1 MTKLTIHLALHGM
14 LILML
19 SVMAGLFLYRSI
31 LKKQNEAS
39 WHLLHAGGT
48 ARGIMLIALAA
59 VIDQVSLP
67 PFQLALAVWL
77 IIYFVW
83 TSTLAML
90 IRAFTD
96 QPGFHWHGSIVNKSV
111 FALYASGTL
120 TLFPGMIL
128 LILGLIKTLSA

>member
-1 MTKLTIHLALHGM
+1 
-14 LILML
+14 
-19 SVMAGLFLYRSI
+19 
-31 LKKQNEAS
+31 
-39 WHLLHAGGT
+39 
-48 ARGIMLIALAA
+48 MLIALAA
-59 VIDQVSLP
+59 VIDRVSLP

-96 QPGFHWHGSIVNKSV
+96 QPGFHWRGSIVNKSV

-120 TLFPGMIL
+120 TLFPGMIM
-128 LILGLIKTLSA
+128 LILGLIKTLNT